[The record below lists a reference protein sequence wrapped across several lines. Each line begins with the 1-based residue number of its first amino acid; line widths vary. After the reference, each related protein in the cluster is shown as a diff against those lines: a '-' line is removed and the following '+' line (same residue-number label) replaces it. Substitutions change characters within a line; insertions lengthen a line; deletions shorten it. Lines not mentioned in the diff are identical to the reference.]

1 MSNNDP
7 KNKIPFLGSLRPM
20 EMIGIGLVLFA
31 LMVWGLSKCGRDKK
45 SDKKNTTEIQNG
57 TESNLEDGKTDALRR
72 TLYVCMD
79 SLRMRRAPHK
89 DSATVKLLPYGDEL
103 MDMGEYQNEQT
114 IKMSPEYS
122 VTEPWI
128 KVKTKDG
135 RSGWVFGA
143 GVRPYPKKRPL
154 AEETEKKSEKEEKNE
169 KVNKD
174 EKTSSESKEKNS
186 SKNVNKKPE
195 KKDK

>member
-1 MSNNDP
+1 MTNNDP
-7 KNKIPFLGSLRPM
+7 KNKIPFLGALRPM
-20 EMIGIGLVLFA
+20 EMIGIGLLLLA

-45 SDKKNTTEIQNG
+45 SDGKDKTEAQNG
-57 TESNLEDGKTDALRR
+57 SDANLEDGKTDALRR

-89 DSATVKLLPYGDEL
+89 DSVTVKLLPYGDEL

-135 RSGWVFGA
+135 KTGWVFGA
-143 GVRPYPKKRPL
+143 GVRPYPKKRPIP
-154 AEETEKKSEKEEKNE
+154 EEKEKKEEKTEKEE

-174 EKTSSESKEKNS
+174 DKTSDSKEKNS
-186 SKNVNKKPE
+186 AKNTNKKPE

>member
-1 MSNNDP
+1 MSSNDP

-20 EMIGIGLVLFA
+20 EMIGIGLVLLA

-45 SDKKNTTEIQNG
+45 NNTEIQNG
-57 TESNLEDGKTDALRR
+57 AESNVEDGKTDALRR

-79 SLRMRRAPHK
+79 SLRMRKAPHK

-103 MDMGEYQNEQT
+103 IDMGEYQNEQT

-135 RSGWVFGA
+135 RTGWVFGA

-154 AEETEKKSEKEEKNE
+154 PEEKDKKEEKTE
-169 KVNKD
+169 KDEKLKKD
-174 EKTSSESKEKNS
+174 EKTNSESKDKNS